1 MSLVNNTIVRL
12 LSLLAFCVAVSLPAQ
27 AEDRVV
33 VASKIDTEGAVLGQL
48 IYQALQRGGVPV
60 EDRIQLGG
68 TSIVRKALL
77 AGEVDIYPEY
87 TGNGAF
93 FFEQADSALWKDA
106 EAGYAEVKRRDLEA
120 NQLVWLQPANANNT
134 WAMSVRGDLARA
146 QGLKTLDDLAQY
158 LKAGG
163 AFKFAASAEFV
174 ESPSALPAFQ
184 QAYGF
189 TLTAEQLLILSGGNT
204 AATLR
209 AAALQTSGVNA
220 AMSYGTDGGLSALD
234 LQVLED
240 TRGVQPVY
248 QPAPVVR
255 AETLQ
260 AYPQIG
266 ELLEPIFAELD
277 LQTLQHLNAQVA
289 VEGADA
295 AQVAADFLDSLGD

>member
-1 MSLVNNTIVRL
+1 MSRMNRTAARLVA
-12 LSLLAFCVAVSLPAQ
+12 SLALCLAFSATVRAQ
-27 AEDRVV
+27 DSVV
-33 VASKIDTEGAVLGQL
+33 VASKIDTEGSVLGQL

-60 EDRIQLGG
+60 ENRIQLGA

-93 FFEQADSALWKDA
+93 FFEQVDSAVWKDA
-106 EAGYAEVKRRDLEA
+106 EAGYAEVKRLDFET

-134 WAMSVRGDLARA
+134 WAMSVRGDLAREHN
-146 QGLKTLDDLAQY
+146 LKTLDDLANY
-158 LKAGG
+158 LRAGG

-174 ESPSALPAFQ
+174 EAPSALPAFQ

-189 TLTAEQLLILSGGNT
+189 TLKADQLLVLSGGNT

-209 AAALQTSGVNA
+209 AAAMQTSGVNG

-234 LQVLED
+234 MQVLED

-248 QPAPVVR
+248 QPAPLVR
-255 AETLQ
+255 ADTLQ
-260 AYPQIG
+260 AYPQIR
-266 ELLEPIFAELD
+266 ELLEPVFAELD
-277 LQTLQHLNAQVA
+277 LKTLQHLNALVA
-289 VEGADA
+289 VEGADP
-295 AQVAADFLDSLGD
+295 AQVAGEFLDGMGD